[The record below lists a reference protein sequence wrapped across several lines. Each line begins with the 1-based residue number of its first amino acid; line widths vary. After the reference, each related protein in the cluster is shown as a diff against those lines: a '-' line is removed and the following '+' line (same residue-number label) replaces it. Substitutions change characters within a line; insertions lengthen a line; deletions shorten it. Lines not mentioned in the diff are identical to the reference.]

1 MPLNMLKDKLN
12 KSISQKELDKG
23 LKVAILYNR
32 DIGFIKSLLNKGAFI
47 DSGDESA
54 LFFALKNKK
63 MIKFLLAK
71 GANVNYRNSFGKT
84 ILYYAIELDDINLV
98 KTLLKNGANI
108 NNTYIDAK
116 TKKKIIWSDKTPFY
130 QSLCPMQHTKRT
142 PLMHAAQHASVDML
156 KFLISY
162 GAKKDAIDEIGYN
175 VLDYAHMGNKEK
187 NIAYLKSIGLLTK
200 RKYWES
206 R

>member
-1 MPLNMLKDKLN
+1 
-12 KSISQKELDKG
+12 
-23 LKVAILYNR
+23 
-32 DIGFIKSLLNKGAFI
+32 
-47 DSGDESA
+47 
-54 LFFALKNKK
+54 
-63 MIKFLLAK
+63 
-71 GANVNYRNSFGKT
+71 
-84 ILYYAIELDDINLV
+84 
-98 KTLLKNGANI
+98 
-108 NNTYIDAK
+108 
-116 TKKKIIWSDKTPFY
+116 
-130 QSLCPMQHTKRT
+130 
-142 PLMHAAQHASVDML
+142 MHAAQHASVDML

>member
-1 MPLNMLKDKLN
+1 
-12 KSISQKELDKG
+12 
-23 LKVAILYNR
+23 
-32 DIGFIKSLLNKGAFI
+32 
-47 DSGDESA
+47 
-54 LFFALKNKK
+54 

-84 ILYYAIELDDINLV
+84 ILYYAIELDDIDLI

-116 TKKKIIWSDKTPFY
+116 TKKKIMWSDKIPFY
-130 QSLCPMQHTKRT
+130 HHLSLCSLKHTKRT